1 MIFDSIA
8 HIDSYKGIDERI
20 FRGLKLLEQDFSG
33 MADGR
38 YEVDGDELFFMLQS
52 YETRPENSF
61 PESHRKYVDI
71 QCMLSGMEAI
81 GVGAVEEME
90 LVEAIPERDFY
101 SHQGPTDMITLV
113 EGTFVVLWPQDAHAP
128 AIAVDRPTPCRKCVI
143 KVRLF

>member
-1 MIFDSIA
+1 MIFDCIA

-20 FRGLKLLEQDFSG
+20 FRGLKLLEQGFSG

-52 YETRPENSF
+52 YVTKPENRF

-71 QCMLSGMEAI
+71 QCMLSGVEAI

-101 SHQGPTDMITLV
+101 SNQGPTDMITLA
-113 EGTFVVLWPQDAHAP
+113 EGKFVVLWPQDAHAP
-128 AIAVDRPTPCRKCVI
+128 AIAVDRPAPCRKCVV
-143 KVRLF
+143 KVKFF